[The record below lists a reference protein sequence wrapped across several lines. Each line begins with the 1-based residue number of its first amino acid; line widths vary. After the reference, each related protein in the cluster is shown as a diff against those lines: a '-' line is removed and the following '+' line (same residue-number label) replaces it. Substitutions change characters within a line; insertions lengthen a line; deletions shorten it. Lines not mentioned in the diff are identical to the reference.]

1 MAATARLADDA
12 ITTVWVGGSSIDL
25 SCPDPAIVC
34 FREIGNT
41 LSKIARFN
49 GRYEGPLYSVAQHC
63 VVGAQALINEGES
76 AMHAALF
83 LLHDAHEWILGD
95 LITPAAKL
103 YAAVGRELY
112 GEANVLDAI
121 GACKAAWD
129 EAIYFAA
136 GLPGP
141 EAWSRKQRATVENM
155 DKRMQLA
162 EAVALFGP
170 RAGAHFPKSETPK
183 LTGAIKPWPPMKAE
197 EEFRKLAYRLIGE
210 DRVLECAS
218 IVAANRALR

>member
-1 MAATARLADDA
+1 MAVTARLADNA
-12 ITTVWVGGSSIDL
+12 ITVCAGRSIVDL
-25 SCPDPAIVC
+25 SDPDPATVC

-49 GRYEGPLYSVAQHC
+49 GLYDGPLYSVAQHC
-63 VVGAQALINEGES
+63 VVGAQAMLNEGES
-76 AMHAALF
+76 ALHAALF

-95 LITPAAKL
+95 LTAPAAKL

-121 GACKAAWD
+121 LACKSAWD

-141 EAWSRKQRATVENM
+141 EAWSRKQRTAIENM
-155 DKRMQLA
+155 DRRMLLA
-162 EAVALFGP
+162 EAVALFGA
-170 RAGAHFPKSETPK
+170 RAASQFPKSEAPK
-183 LTGAIKPWPPMKAE
+183 LTGAIKPWAPMKAE
-197 EEFRKLAYRLIGE
+197 EEFRKLAHRLIGE
-210 DRVLECAS
+210 DRILER
-218 IVAANRALR
+218 AAIAAAARALR